1 MKPARTLSLV
11 TYLLLVS
18 LQVAALPRTGVAAQ
32 TSTRSRRVTADV
44 PAQSTTATRGQAT
57 PTPARPTT
65 TPTTVR
71 PTPTPVARPTTT
83 PAATQTPTP
92 TPSATP
98 AQTATPTP
106 TPFVRP
112 TPAPPQT
119 LEDLRARIREIVTR
133 PEFASSHL
141 SLKVASL
148 DTGRVLFEQDAGR
161 WMQPASNM
169 KLYTVAAALDR
180 LTPDFRFVTSVYA
193 PARLDASGTIRGDLT
208 IYGRGDPTYAVRF
221 NPEGDASYTRAIDEL
236 AGQIAGAGV
245 RRVEGD
251 LVGDESYFSGPP
263 LSPGWEWDDLQWWYG
278 AEVSALTI
286 NDNSVDLSIKPG
298 ASVGSPARIN
308 VGPSTPLVT
317 IVDRTTT
324 TERGTS
330 RQLSVNRPLGQNT
343 IEVRGSLPIDDKG
356 YTASVAVSRPAL
368 MFVTM
373 LRSALER
380 RGVVFTGQTRT
391 VDAQARADGQPL
403 QVSSLVEI
411 AARKSPP
418 LSVIAAQ
425 CLKPSQN
432 LYAELILRALGK
444 ATSSD
449 PKLTSEDA
457 GEQAVRQFLTQA
469 GINPAGLVMNDG
481 SGLSRSDLVT
491 ADTTLQLLT
500 YMNRHRFSV
509 TFREALPIAGLDGTL
524 RNRMKGTPAQ
534 NNVRAKTGTLG
545 TATSLSGYL
554 FTAAGERLV
563 FSLMINNPPRDTDPR
578 TGFTDAVAVLL
589 ATFAGRS

>member
-18 LQVAALPRTGVAAQ
+18 LQVAALPPVNAAAHVN
-32 TSTRSRRVTADV
+32 SRSRRVTAES
-44 PAQSTTATRGQAT
+44 PAQGANGAQTTARPTPTPVRPT
-57 PTPARPTT
+57 PTPARPTL
-65 TPTTVR
+65 
-71 PTPTPVARPTTT
+71 
-83 PAATQTPTP
+83 TQTPTP
-92 TPSATP
+92 TP
-98 AQTATPTP
+98 TATPTATPSATP
-106 TPFVRP
+106 TPAVRP
-112 TPAPPQT
+112 TPAAPQT
-119 LEDLRARIREIVTR
+119 LEELRARIREIVTR
-133 PEFASSHL
+133 PEFAASRL

-148 DTGRVLFEQDAGR
+148 DTGRVLFEQDAGS

-193 PARLDASGTIRGDLT
+193 PARPDASGTVRGELT
-208 IYGRGDPTYAVRF
+208 VYGRGDPTFAVRF

-236 AGQIAGAGV
+236 AAQITAAGV

-251 LVGDESYFSGPP
+251 LVGDESYFTGSTLPN
-263 LSPGWEWDDLQWWYG
+263 GWEWDDLQWWYG

-286 NDNSVDLSIKPG
+286 NDNSVDLSVKPG
-298 ASVGSPARIN
+298 ASVGSPTRIT

-317 IVDRTTT
+317 IIDRTTT
-324 TERGTS
+324 TERGTP

-343 IEVRGSLPIDDKG
+343 IEIRGSLPVDDRG

-373 LRSALER
+373 LRAALER

-391 VDAQARADGQPL
+391 VDARGRTDGQAL

-425 CLKPSQN
+425 TLKPSQN

-444 ATSSD
+444 AASSD
-449 PKLTSEDA
+449 PKLSSEDA

-469 GINPAGLVMNDG
+469 GINPAGLVMLDG
-481 SGLSRSDLVT
+481 SGLSRADLVT

-509 TFREALPIAGLDGTL
+509 VFREALPVAGLDGTL

-554 FTAAGERLV
+554 FTAAGERIV
-563 FSLMINNPPRDTDPR
+563 FSLMINNPPRDADPR

-589 ATFAGRS
+589 ASFAGRS

>member
-18 LQVAALPRTGVAAQ
+18 LQVAALPRVNVAAQ
-32 TSTRSRRVTADV
+32 VNSRERRVTAER
-44 PAQSTTATRGQAT
+44 PAQGTTGAQTTARPT
-57 PTPARPTT
+57 PTPARPTP
-65 TPTTVR
+65 TPAR
-71 PTPTPVARPTTT
+71 PTPT

-92 TPSATP
+92 TPTATP
-98 AQTATPTP
+98 TITATPTP
-106 TPFVRP
+106 TPAVRL

-119 LEDLRARIREIVTR
+119 LEDLRARIREIVAQ
-133 PEFASSHL
+133 PEFAASRL

-148 DTGRVLFEQDAGR
+148 DTGRVLFEQDSGR

-180 LTPDFRFVTSVYA
+180 LKPDFRFVTSVYA
-193 PARLDASGTIRGDLT
+193 PARPDASGTLRGDLT
-208 IYGRGDPTYAVRF
+208 VYGRGDPSFAVRF
-221 NPEGDASYTRAIDEL
+221 NPEGDTSYTRALDEL
-236 AGQIAGAGV
+236 AAQITAAGV

-251 LVGDESYFSGPP
+251 LVGDESYFTGSTLPA
-263 LSPGWEWDDLQWWYG
+263 GWEWDDLQWWYG

-286 NDNSVDLSIKPG
+286 NDNSIDLSVKPG
-298 ASVGSPARIN
+298 ASVGSPTRIT

-317 IVDRTTT
+317 VIDRTTT
-324 TERGTS
+324 TERGTP

-343 IEVRGSLPIDDKG
+343 IEIRGSLPVDDRG

-373 LRSALER
+373 LRAALER

-391 VDAQARADGQPL
+391 VDAQGRADGQPL

-444 ATSSD
+444 ATAPD

-469 GINPAGLVMNDG
+469 GIDPAGVVMNDG
-481 SGLSRSDLVT
+481 SGLSRADLVT

-509 TFREALPIAGLDGTL
+509 VFREALPIAGLDGTL

-578 TGFTDAVAVLL
+578 TRYTDAVAVLL
-589 ATFAGRS
+589 ASFAGRS